1 MIMKYIHCFLVV
13 ALLAG
18 LTVSCDS
25 LELSPKDYY
34 GTEHFWNNTAQVEGY
49 MTGLHINLREKYQMF
64 YLLGEARGGTSKS
77 GTSFIGTSI
86 NESSPIKTNTFS
98 KHLPGISNWY
108 GLYANI
114 MNVNLLI
121 EKVEN
126 ECEFLSEG
134 DRGYLLGQA
143 YGLRAFYYF
152 YLYRTFGGLP
162 IVKEARVMDGITDA
176 EVLYKER
183 SSAKETLD
191 FIKSDVVKS
200 EQSFAGDAL
209 IKKEKGMWSLYAT
222 LMLKSE
228 IYLWSAKVSTDNQT
242 PDVNDV
248 QVAKTSLEALIGKFS
263 LLPEFADVFAYDN
276 KGNDE
281 IIFSVRFED
290 GEKTNWMD
298 NFIYSGSLK
307 GQFFDEQGNELY
319 DPLESKGTG
328 LLRHEY
334 KFGLFTSMDDDDSR
348 KGTTFLGCYNED
360 QTPAGLVLRKFMG
373 IINSNGNRSYCDD
386 YVVYRYADVLLM
398 MAEVQNLLG
407 GDVAT
412 YINDVR
418 QRAYGDKYDEQVHA
432 YHNSTFGAN
441 ELAIL
446 KERDYEFVAEGKRWF
461 DVVRLQDEA
470 KKSLAFSATANY
482 DDSGALLKANEAYKL
497 LWPIDIETLNTDPKL
512 KNNPGYDE

>member
-1 MIMKYIHCFLVV
+1 MKYIKYILVV

-25 LELSPKDYY
+25 LDLTPKDYY

-49 MTGLHINLREKYQMF
+49 MTGLHIDLREKYQMF

-98 KHLPGISNWY
+98 KHLTGISNWY
-108 GLYANI
+108 GLYGNI

-121 EKVEN
+121 EKVESG
-126 ECEFLSEG
+126 CEFLS
-134 DRGYLLGQA
+134 DDDKGYLLGQA

-162 IVKEARVMDGITDA
+162 IVTEAKVMDGVTDA

-183 SSAKETLD
+183 SSAKATFD
-191 FIKSDVVKS
+191 FIKSDIIKS
-200 EQSFAGDAL
+200 EQSFAGNDL
-209 IKKEKGMWSLYAT
+209 IRKEKGMWSLYAT
-222 LMLKSE
+222 LMLKAE
-228 IYLWSAKVSTDNQT
+228 IYLWSAKVTTEDQA
-242 PDVNDV
+242 PDANDV
-248 QVAKTSLEALIGKFS
+248 QVAKKSLEALIGKFS
-263 LLPEFADVFAYDN
+263 LLPRFADVFAYDN

-290 GEKTNWMD
+290 GEKTNWIE

-307 GQFFDEQGNELY
+307 GQFFDEAGNELY
-319 DPLESKGTG
+319 DPLDAKGTG

-334 KFGLFTSMDDDDSR
+334 KWGLFASMDDDDSR
-348 KGTTFLGCYNED
+348 KEATFLGCYNED
-360 QTPAGLVLRKFMG
+360 KTPAGIVLRKFMG
-373 IINSNGNRSYCDD
+373 IVNSNGNRSYCDD

-407 GDVAT
+407 GDVASF
-412 YINDVR
+412 INDVR
-418 QRAYGDKYDEQVHA
+418 QRAYGSKYDEQIHA
-432 YHNSTFGAN
+432 YRNAAFGAN

-446 KERDYEFVAEGKRWF
+446 KERDREFVSEGKRWF
-461 DVVRLQDEA
+461 DVVRLQGDDR
-470 KKSLAFSATANY
+470 KPLAFSDAANY
-482 DDSGALLKANEAYKL
+482 DDPGALLKVDEAYKL

-512 KNNPGYDE
+512 KNNPGYDK

>member
-1 MIMKYIHCFLVV
+1 MKGIKYFLVV

-18 LTVSCDS
+18 LTASCDS

-34 GTEHFWNNTAQVEGY
+34 GTGQFWNNTAQVEGY
-49 MTGLHINLREKYQMF
+49 MTGLHVNLRAKYQMF
-64 YLLGEARGGTSKS
+64 YLLGEARGGTSRS
-77 GTSFIGTSI
+77 GTSFIGTSLD
-86 NESSPIKTNTFS
+86 ESSPIKTNTFS
-98 KHLPGISNWY
+98 KHLTGITNWY
-108 GLYANI
+108 GLYGNI
-114 MNVNLLI
+114 LNVNLLI

-126 ECEFLSEG
+126 GCEFLSKE

-152 YLYRTFGGLP
+152 YLYRTFGGVP
-162 IVKEARVMDGITDA
+162 IVEEANVMNGVTDA

-191 FIKSDVVKS
+191 FIKADIIKS
-200 EQSFAGDAL
+200 EQSFDGDEL
-209 IKKEKGMWSLYAT
+209 VKKEKGMWSLYAT
-222 LMLKSE
+222 WMLKSE
-228 IYLWSAKVSTDNQT
+228 IYLWSAKVTTENQA
-242 PDVNDV
+242 PDANDV
-248 QVAKTSLEALIGKFS
+248 QVAKKALESIIGKFS
-263 LLPEFADVFAYDN
+263 LLSEFSEVFNYEN
-276 KGNDE
+276 KGNEE

-290 GEKTNWMD
+290 GEKTNWMA

-307 GQFFDEQGNELY
+307 GQFFDKEGNELY
-319 DPLESKGTG
+319 DPLDAKGTG

-334 KFGLFTSMDDDDSR
+334 KWGLFAAMDDADSR
-348 KGTTFLGCYNED
+348 KDVTFLGCYDED
-360 QTPAGLVLRKFMG
+360 QAPAGVVLKKFMG
-373 IINSNGNRSYCDD
+373 MVNSNGNRSFCDD

-412 YINDVR
+412 YINDIR
-418 QRAYGDKYDEQVHA
+418 QRAYGDQYDEEVHA

-446 KERDYEFVAEGKRWF
+446 KERDFEFVSEGKRWF
-461 DVVRLQDEA
+461 DVVRLQGED
-470 KKSLAFSATANY
+470 KKPLAFSAAANY
-482 DDSGALLKANEAYKL
+482 DDPGALLKANEAYKL

-512 KNNPGYDE
+512 KNNPGYGE